1 MCIRDSYTFKKGA
14 GGAGGL
20 AFRMQLYADNSFE
33 TKGSGTN
40 YIAVGVTGAG
50 VLAVSKVED
59 GAWARICGDIALAK
73 LPQGWQ
79 DKMNAAQTD
88 AEVTVN
94 ITVRD
99 YGSYFEIYLDGSLA
113 YTCEDTEL
121 LSRFTGT
128 GYGSRSTTMNV
139 TFDCTVKEINVEE
152 NVG

>member
-1 MCIRDSYTFKKGA
+1 MNYTFKKGA

-113 YTCEDTEL
+113 YTCESMSCRLKCWREQSFMQL
-121 LSRFTGT
+121 IMRKCVNWHYVLPH
-128 GYGSRSTTMNV
+128 
-139 TFDCTVKEINVEE
+139 C
-152 NVG
+152 